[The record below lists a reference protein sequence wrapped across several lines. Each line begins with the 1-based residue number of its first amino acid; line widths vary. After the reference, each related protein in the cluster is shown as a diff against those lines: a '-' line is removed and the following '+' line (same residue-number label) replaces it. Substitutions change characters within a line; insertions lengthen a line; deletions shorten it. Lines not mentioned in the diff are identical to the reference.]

1 MRKNSSK
8 KWSFESL
15 EGRTLLAAP
24 TLIDVMVVYDANAK
38 TKLNVN
44 DVAIQKLIRQSI
56 DSANQAHYNTGDNIV
71 LRLVYT
77 GQVNDNPTGTL
88 SGDLANLDSGLI
100 PNVNTLRT
108 QYGAD
113 LVSLITTAS
122 GSSAGLANAL
132 LNPNGDPTEAFSV
145 IDANSIGPGNFTIAH
160 ETGHNL
166 GAGHERDNFQDP
178 TPNPI
183 FPYAFGY
190 HFTAGPSSNTYG
202 DIMSYQGLTLPY
214 FSNPNITYQ
223 GQPLGQ
229 PAGTL
234 NAADLYSTFLLT
246 APKVAAYKAA
256 VATDTTAP
264 VATLYQSDLAG
275 NQLTFQV
282 RYQDDVSVNASTLGD
297 GDVYVH
303 TPEGFN
309 LQAQFL
315 SLDRAGDGYA
325 KVATYR
331 VTLPNSKPPL
341 SSLTFF
347 LNANQ
352 VKDIN
357 SNTTAAG
364 QIVANTDFDID
375 KFSFQAARD
384 TGTLAAPQTRQISG
398 NISTG
403 DTQDLYKFTVTQHS
417 AFNVTLTGLSSSA
430 EIFLEQ
436 DLNGNDTPD
445 FGPETIDGTNQSGN
459 VDRSISANLDPGV
472 YYVLVQLNN
481 NQPPT
486 NYTLTVRNYVDVVPP
501 TATLDAVDTNAATTG
516 LTFSVL
522 FSDDQGLDFQSVE
535 FDGLISFS
543 LIYSGGSASGHTGSP
558 NSTILLPNGQVVATY
573 TVNFGQNLPNGTVT
587 ASIYS
592 GAQVTD
598 SAGNPLPTGT
608 VIGTYKLAG
617 SPLTVDNT
625 APTRALSSAPQVL
638 VPGGTSYSFVVA
650 YHDNRGIL
658 ASTLDDNDIVVAG
671 PRSSQAAH
679 FVSSTV
685 SPGGSFTY
693 ATYSITPPGGAWD
706 WSDDGNYNIILQP
719 NQVTDAQG
727 NAAGPT
733 GQNNLIGSII
743 VHVPFPGDADGD
755 NATSFSD
762 LVAVAQNYGTA
773 GKGQASGD
781 FDYDGVVGFS
791 DLVLVA
797 QNYGRNLANSLPSSA
812 VPAMPVVVA
821 ASKPA
826 PLAKPQPVSKPV
838 AAFSTTSIK
847 SKNKD
852 LLS

>member
-1 MRKNSSK
+1 MLKNSSK
-8 KWSFESL
+8 KWCLESL

-38 TKLNVN
+38 TQLNVN
-44 DVAIQKLIRQSI
+44 DAAIQKLIRQSI

-77 GQVNDNPTGTL
+77 GQVNYSSTGSHTT
-88 SGDLANLDSGLI
+88 DLTNLGNGSI
-100 PNVNTLRT
+100 ATVNTLRN

-113 LVSLITTAS
+113 LVSLISTPS
-122 GSSAGLANAL
+122 DFNGGLANAL
-132 LNPNGDPTEAFSV
+132 KDVNGNSTQAFSV
-145 IDANSIGPGNFTIAH
+145 ISATAIGPGDFVMAH
-160 ETGHNL
+160 EMGHNL
-166 GAGHERDNFQDP
+166 GAGHERDNATDP

-190 HFTAGPSSNTYG
+190 HFTAGPNNNTYG
-202 DIMSYQGLTLPY
+202 DIMSYQGLGLPY

-229 PAGTL
+229 PASNIN

-246 APKVAAYKAA
+246 GPKVAAYKAA
-256 VATDTTAP
+256 VVTDSTAP
-264 VATLYQSDLAG
+264 VPTIYQSDLNG
-275 NQLTFQV
+275 NLLTFQV
-282 RYQDDVSVNASTLGD
+282 RYQDDVSVSASTLGD

-331 VTLPNSKPPL
+331 VTLPNSKPPIA
-341 SSLTFF
+341 SLTYF

-352 VKDIN
+352 VKDVN
-357 SNTTAAG
+357 NNTTAAG
-364 QIVANTDFDID
+364 QILPNSAFDID
-375 KFSFQAARD
+375 KYSFQAARD
-384 TGTLAAPQTRQISG
+384 SGTLAAPQTRQISG

-403 DTQDLYKFTVTQHS
+403 DTQDLYKFTVTQNS

-430 EIFLEQ
+430 EIFLDQ
-436 DLNGNDTPD
+436 DLNGNDAPD
-445 FGPETIDGTNQSGN
+445 FGAETTAGTNESGN
-459 VDRSISANLDPGV
+459 IDRNISANLAPGT
-472 YYVLVQLNN
+472 YYVLVQLNA
-481 NQPPT
+481 NQAPT
-486 NYTLTVRNYVDVVPP
+486 DYTLTVRNYVDATPP
-501 TATLDAVDTNAATTG
+501 TATLDAVDTTSAASG

-535 FDGLISFS
+535 FSGLISFS
-543 LIYSGGSASGHTGSP
+543 LVYNGGSASGHTGSP
-558 NSTILLPNGQVVATY
+558 DSTTLLPNGQIVATY

-592 GAQVTD
+592 GAQVKD
-598 SAGNPLPTGT
+598 SAGNALATGT

-617 SPLTVDNT
+617 SPVVIDST
-625 APTRALSSAPQVL
+625 APTRALASAPQVL

-658 ASTLDDNDIVVAG
+658 ASTLDDNDILVAG
-671 PRSSQAAH
+671 RSSQAAH

-685 SPGGSFTY
+685 SPGGSYTY
-693 ATYSITPPGGAWD
+693 ATYSFTPPGGTWD
-706 WSDDGNYNIILQP
+706 WRDDGNYDLVLQP
-719 NQVTDAQG
+719 NQVTDAKG

-733 GQNNLIGSII
+733 GQNNLIGSVI
-743 VHVPFPGDADGD
+743 VHIPFPGDADGD

-762 LVAVAQNYGTA
+762 LVTVAQNYGAA

-781 FDYDGVVGFS
+781 FDYDGLVGFS
-791 DLVLVA
+791 DLVIVA
-797 QNYGRNLANSLPSSA
+797 QNYGRNLADSLPSSA
-812 VPAMPVVVA
+812 VPAMPVA
-821 ASKPA
+821 IAPSKPA
-826 PLAKPQPVSKPV
+826 PVTKPVPVSKPV
-838 AAFSTTSIK
+838 AAFSTTPIK

-852 LLS
+852 LLA